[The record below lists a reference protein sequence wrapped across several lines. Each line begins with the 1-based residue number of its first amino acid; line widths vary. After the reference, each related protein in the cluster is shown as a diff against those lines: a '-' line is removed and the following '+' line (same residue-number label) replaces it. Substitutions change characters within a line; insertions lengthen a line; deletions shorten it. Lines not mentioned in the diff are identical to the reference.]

1 VRKSVFGSLGF
12 VTGSGLKAL
21 VGKKKKKKKGGSGR
35 GFGSSR
41 RTMLE

>member
-1 VRKSVFGSLGF
+1 
-12 VTGSGLKAL
+12 LKAL
-21 VGKKKKKKKGGSGR
+21 VGKKKKKKKKGGSGR

>member
-1 VRKSVFGSLGF
+1 MFGSLGF
-12 VTGSGLKAL
+12 VTGSELQAL
-21 VGKKKKKKKGGSGR
+21 VGKKKKKGGGGGGGR

>member
-1 VRKSVFGSLGF
+1 
-12 VTGSGLKAL
+12 
-21 VGKKKKKKKGGSGR
+21 VGKKKKKKKKGGGGR